1 MEINRKD
8 LEQLIASLKPT
19 GLSDGTLTRLEM
31 AMSGQLDADASCAGV
46 EHSLRGM
53 QPRTLS
59 TQTMDQLF
67 GLVEHVPFPMDEKVV
82 LFPGARKESQEKQVP
97 AKRRSFAQRIAAI
110 AAVATLGGLA
120 ALWTP
125 VAGDRPISSSEPS
138 GSLPFNRAG
147 VVATSYGSDIEN
159 AADEGVIWTE
169 DHQPR
174 RVLRIQY
181 QDRVLV
187 RDQNGVERMLFL
199 PREEVYVVPEKID

>member
-1 MEINRKD
+1 MEMNYKD

-19 GLSDGTLTRLEM
+19 GLSDCTLSRLEM
-31 AMSGQLDADASCAGV
+31 AMCGRLDADASHAAV
-46 EHSLRGM
+46 ERSLHAM
-53 QPRTLS
+53 APRSLS
-59 TQTMDQLF
+59 DDTFEKLF
-67 GLVEHVPFPMDEKVV
+67 CLIENVAFPMNAKVV
-82 LFPGARKESQEKQVP
+82 LFPVAHKQSAETQPVRRASF
-97 AKRRSFAQRIAAI
+97 AKRITAI

-125 VAGDRPISSSEPS
+125 VVGERKISSTETGVRPN
-138 GSLPFNRAG
+138 FNQSG
-147 VVATSYGSDIEN
+147 VVATNYGSDIET

-199 PREEVYVVPEKID
+199 PREEVYVVPEKVD

>member
-19 GLSDGTLTRLEM
+19 GLSDRTLTRLEM
-31 AMSGQLDADASCAGV
+31 AMSGQLDVDASCSGV
-46 EHSLRGM
+46 ETALQSMAPRSL
-53 QPRTLS
+53 S
-59 TQTMDQLF
+59 DASFDKLF
-67 GLVEHVPFPMDEKVV
+67 GIVENVAFPMNEKVV
-82 LFPGARKESQEKQVP
+82 LFPGAHKQSGEM
-97 AKRRSFAQRIAAI
+97 KHERSSSFAKRIAAI

-125 VAGDRPISSSEPS
+125 VAGDRSVSSADLGLRPQFNQS
-138 GSLPFNRAG
+138 GI
-147 VVATSYGSDIEN
+147 VATSYGSDIET

-174 RVLRIQY
+174 RVLRIHY

-187 RDQNGVERMLFL
+187 RDQNGVERMLFM
-199 PREEVYVVPEKID
+199 PREEVYVVPEKVD

>member
-1 MEINRKD
+1 MEMNRKD

-19 GLSDGTLTRLEM
+19 GLSDRTLSRLEM
-31 AMSGQLDADASCAGV
+31 VMSGQLEADTSHAGV
-46 EHSLRGM
+46 EKSLHAM
-53 QPRTLS
+53 APRALS
-59 TQTMDQLF
+59 DDTFHKLF
-67 GLVEHVPFPMDEKVV
+67 GLVENVAFPINEKVV
-82 LFPGARKESQEKQVP
+82 LFPGAHKESEETQSP
-97 AKRRSFAQRIAAI
+97 RRPSFAKRITAI

-125 VAGDRPISSSEPS
+125 VAGERKISSTDS
-138 GSLPFNRAG
+138 GIRQNFNQSG
-147 VVATSYGSDIEN
+147 VVATSYGSDIET

-199 PREEVYVVPEKID
+199 PREEVYVVPEKVD